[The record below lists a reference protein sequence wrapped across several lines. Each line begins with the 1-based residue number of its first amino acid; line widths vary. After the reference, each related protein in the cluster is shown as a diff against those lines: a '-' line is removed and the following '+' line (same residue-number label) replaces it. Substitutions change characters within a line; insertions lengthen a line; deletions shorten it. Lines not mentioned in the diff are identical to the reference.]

1 METMEKEHT
10 EHALAAHLV
19 CVNHRGSK
27 VLLVLLQSV
36 RVRVITALTLPISNF
51 ATSIASILVLYY
63 LSCVCVCVCVCVPS
77 RATAESEGTARTSWR

>member
-36 RVRVITALTLPISNF
+36 ITALTLPISNF
-51 ATSIASILVLYY
+51 AIPPLVLSAGEPGPQPPAAKKAKVGMLHCYRGP
-63 LSCVCVCVCVCVPS
+63 C
-77 RATAESEGTARTSWR
+77 